1 LAVEKSKRVRRKTK
15 AGAAFGKVLR
25 DLRTAKGWTQE
36 ELAFETGLERTYVS
50 LLERG
55 RGQPTLAAI
64 LQISDGIG
72 ITASDLIGRVVNGLA
87 STKRKD

>member
-1 LAVEKSKRVRRKTK
+1 MEKTKRVRRKTK

-36 ELAFETGLERTYVS
+36 ELAFEVDLERTYIS

-55 RGQPTLAAI
+55 RGQPTLSAI
-64 LQISDGIG
+64 LQIADRIG
-72 ITASDLIGRVVNGLA
+72 TSPADLITRVVGVLG
-87 STKRKD
+87 STKR

>member
-1 LAVEKSKRVRRKTK
+1 VEKTKRVRRKTK

-36 ELAFETGLERTYVS
+36 ELAFEVDLERTYIS

-55 RGQPTLAAI
+55 RGQPTLSAI
-64 LQISDGIG
+64 LQIADRIG
-72 ITASDLIGRVVNGLA
+72 ISPADLINRVVGVLG
-87 STKRKD
+87 STKR